1 MDMILQHYKR
11 LNIEADNV
19 RDIGLKVGTLEEELS
34 LNWKSVESKSI
45 CVELKNV
52 EYMIRKVSD
61 EMVDFGHDYLEI
73 CRINEIYK

>member
-19 RDIGLKVGTLEEELS
+19 RGVGLKVGTLEEELS

-52 EYMIRKVSD
+52 EYMLKKVSD

-73 CRINEIYK
+73 CTINEIYK